1 MTISPPS
8 HRDCDRLATNASP
21 TGIAVLRDAPSRDQ
35 NIIKAGAAGYAK
47 TDHDLYRTVEWNVF
61 TTTDCDTLHFIQTGR
76 RCGRMSQS
84 IPAFRD
90 IPMVSNTSFY

>member
-1 MTISPPS
+1 
-8 HRDCDRLATNASP
+8 LATNASP

-61 TTTDCDTLHFIQTGR
+61 TTTDCDTLHFSQTGR
-76 RCGRMSQS
+76 RCGHLSQS
-84 IPAFRD
+84 FPAFRD
-90 IPMVSNTSFY
+90 IPMVSKPSFY